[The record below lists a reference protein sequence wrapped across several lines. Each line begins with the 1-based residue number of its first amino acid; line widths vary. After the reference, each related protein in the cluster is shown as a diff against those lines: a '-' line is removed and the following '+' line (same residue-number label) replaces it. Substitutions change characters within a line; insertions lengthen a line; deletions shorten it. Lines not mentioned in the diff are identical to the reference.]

1 MKSAVS
7 TIRIAAPGRA
17 SKGEVIELK
26 AMIRHPMETGYRR
39 DRYGKQIPRHI
50 LKRFECRYNGEVVF
64 AADFFPA
71 VAADPF
77 LTFYTIATDS
87 GSLEFRWIDQ
97 DDAVFADTVALEV
110 V

>member
-1 MKSAVS
+1 MS
-7 TIRIAAPGRA
+7 TIRVAAPKRA
-17 SKGEVIELK
+17 SPGEVIELK

-77 LTFYTIATDS
+77 LTFYTRATES
-87 GSLEFRWIDQ
+87 GRLEFRWIDQ
-97 DDAVFADTVALEV
+97 EDAVFTETVSLEV
-110 V
+110 A